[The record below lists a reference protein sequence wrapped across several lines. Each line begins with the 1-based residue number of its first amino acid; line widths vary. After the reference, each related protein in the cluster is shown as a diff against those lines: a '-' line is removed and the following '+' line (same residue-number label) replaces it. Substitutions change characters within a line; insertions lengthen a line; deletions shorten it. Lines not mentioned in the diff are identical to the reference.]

1 MCSLSFF
8 LVLFF
13 FFIDASSTKM
23 VGLLEVIS
31 VSATVASV
39 CMVGSPVITV
49 NNMRKANSIGV
60 MTITFFCAQF
70 LNCNVWA
77 MYGAQMQAAPV
88 IICNTIGGAI
98 AAYCILTFLTVA
110 RIEEKSG
117 HALQCTTYHAALMAA
132 VVAAA
137 AVTGVLVLVL
147 VLLNF
152 VSLGLVSQLNGIM
165 GGFCSVFMLSS
176 PLGMAKGIIK
186 NKNAESLQPVTV
198 ASATM
203 NSVLWTLYGVLKL
216 DVYIALPNTLC
227 TLACFFQVFL
237 LLRYGRHPPA
247 VVTTKHEYAPVPM
260 L

>member
-1 MCSLSFF
+1 
-8 LVLFF
+8 
-13 FFIDASSTKM
+13 M

-117 HALQCTTYHAALMAA
+117 HALQSTTYRAALLTA
-132 VVAAA
+132 VFTCA
-137 AVTGVLVLVL
+137 LVVFIM
-147 VLLNF
+147 LLMLFLMNYKSLS
-152 VSLGLVSQLNGIM
+152 VSSQLNGIM

-176 PLGMAKGIIK
+176 PLGMAKDIIK

-198 ASATM
+198 VFATL

-216 DVYIALPNTLC
+216 DVYIALPNALC
-227 TLACFFQVFL
+227 TLACIFQAFL
-237 LLRYGRHPPA
+237 LLRYGRHPSTDVEA
-247 VVTTKHEYAPVPM
+247 TETLAPVPIV
-260 L
+260 

>member
-1 MCSLSFF
+1 
-8 LVLFF
+8 
-13 FFIDASSTKM
+13 M

-198 ASATM
+198 VFATL

-216 DVYIALPNTLC
+216 DVYIALPNALC
-227 TLACFFQVFL
+227 TLACIFQAFL
-237 LLRYGRHPPA
+237 LLRYGRHPSTDVEA
-247 VVTTKHEYAPVPM
+247 TETLAPVPIV
-260 L
+260 

>member
-1 MCSLSFF
+1 
-8 LVLFF
+8 
-13 FFIDASSTKM
+13 M

-117 HALQCTTYHAALMAA
+117 HALQSTTYHAALMAA

-176 PLGMAKGIIK
+176 PLGMAKDIIK

-198 ASATM
+198 VFATL

-216 DVYIALPNTLC
+216 DVYIALPNALC
-227 TLACFFQVFL
+227 TLACIFQAFL
-237 LLRYGRHPPA
+237 LLRYGRHPSTDVEA
-247 VVTTKHEYAPVPM
+247 TETLAPVPIV
-260 L
+260 

>member
-1 MCSLSFF
+1 
-8 LVLFF
+8 
-13 FFIDASSTKM
+13 M

-216 DVYIALPNTLC
+216 DVYIALPNALC
-227 TLACFFQVFL
+227 TLACIFQAFL
-237 LLRYGRHPPA
+237 LLRYGRHPSTDVEA
-247 VVTTKHEYAPVPM
+247 TETLAPVPIV
-260 L
+260 

>member
-1 MCSLSFF
+1 
-8 LVLFF
+8 
-13 FFIDASSTKM
+13 M

-176 PLGMAKGIIK
+176 PLGMAKDIIK

-198 ASATM
+198 VFATL

-216 DVYIALPNTLC
+216 DVYIALPNALC
-227 TLACFFQVFL
+227 TLACIFQAFL
-237 LLRYGRHPPA
+237 LLRYGRHPSTDVEA
-247 VVTTKHEYAPVPM
+247 TETLAPVPIV
-260 L
+260 

>member
-1 MCSLSFF
+1 
-8 LVLFF
+8 
-13 FFIDASSTKM
+13 M

-117 HALQCTTYHAALMAA
+117 HALQSTTYRAALLTA
-132 VVAAA
+132 VFTCA
-137 AVTGVLVLVL
+137 LVVFIM
-147 VLLNF
+147 LLMLFLMNYKSLS
-152 VSLGLVSQLNGIM
+152 VSSQLNGIM
-165 GGFCSVFMLSS
+165 GGFCSVLMLSS
-176 PLGMAKGIIK
+176 PLGMAKDIIK

-198 ASATM
+198 VFATL

>member
-1 MCSLSFF
+1 
-8 LVLFF
+8 
-13 FFIDASSTKM
+13 M

-31 VSATVASV
+31 VCATAASV
-39 CMVGSPVITV
+39 CLSGSPVITMM
-49 NNMRKANSIGV
+49 NIRKAHSIGP
-60 MTITFFCAQF
+60 MTITFFCAMF
-70 LNCNVWA
+70 LCSNVWA
-77 MYGAQMQAAPV
+77 MYGVMTKALPV
-88 IICNTIGGAI
+88 IICNALGCAV

-176 PLGMAKGIIK
+176 PLGMAKDIIK

-198 ASATM
+198 VFATL